1 MEHVHDYLIVGTGMA
16 ADAAAKAIHAADA
29 AASIGMVG
37 DEASPPYQ
45 RPPLSKALWKGDTS
59 PADIDLA
66 TAASGASLYL
76 GRRVTGLDRA
86 AHLAL
91 DDQGDT
97 YHYRRLLLATG
108 ATPRRLAFAAGERVI
123 HFRTLAD
130 YQALRRYAVA
140 DAQIAVI
147 GGGFIGSELAASLCS
162 LGCKVTMIFPGA
174 AIGAGRYPDALAGF
188 LNGYYRDHG
197 VTLRA
202 GVSVVDGRAR
212 ANGVELTFSDGT
224 TLQVAAV
231 VAGLGV
237 TPNTALAAQA
247 GLQVDNG
254 IVVDTRLR
262 SSDPDIWAAGDVAS
276 FPSSALDRR
285 MRVEHED
292 AAVSMGRLAGGNM
305 AGAEAEYTAQPFFYS
320 DLFDL
325 GYEAVGL
332 LDTRLQVVEDWRDPY
347 REGVVY
353 YLDAGRV
360 RGVLLWNVW
369 DQVDA
374 ARKLLAESGPFDAAA
389 LRGRLPRAG

>member
-16 ADAAAKAIHAADA
+16 ADAAAKAIHATDA

-37 DEASPPYQ
+37 DEVSPPYQ

-66 TAASGASLYL
+66 TAASGADLYL

-91 DDQGDT
+91 DDHGDT

-140 DAQIAVI
+140 GAQIAVI
-147 GGGFIGSELAASLCS
+147 GGGFIGSELAASLCGI
-162 LGCKVTMIFPGA
+162 GCKVTMIFPDA
-174 AIGAGRYPDALAGF
+174 AIGTGRYPAALTAF
-188 LNGYYRDHG
+188 LNSYYQDRG
-197 VTLRA
+197 VTLRT
-202 GVSVVDGRAR
+202 GVTVVDGKTRAS
-212 ANGVELTFSDGT
+212 GVELTLSNGE
-224 TLQVAAV
+224 TLQVDAV

-237 TPNTALAAQA
+237 TPNTTLAMQA

-305 AGAEAEYTAQPFFYS
+305 AGADTEYTDQPFFYS

-332 LDTRLQVVEDWRDPY
+332 LDTRLQVVEDWREPY